1 MPAEAL
7 NAAEFNLLKKLWSAF
22 FPGDALPTDRVSD
35 NRCRGSAEFLKFF
48 RDEARGKPLLLGAEW
63 RNQGSVY
70 FDCVVLSI
78 ALGFHDFL
86 SSLASRPLEI
96 TGTMGIALGLL
107 ADKLFPYGEP
117 MVIRPRFTNFDPET
131 PYEMLKS
138 SIIGQL
144 VSIKGYV
151 VKVSP
156 PVALVEAAQF
166 VCSAC
171 GYDQWVRFPDGIFTP
186 PEMCRGRKDSK
197 KDGRS
202 VMDMCRSKKIEVVRS
217 HCQITQ
223 VQTITLQ
230 ELDDTKTSDQARI
243 PKTFPVEVRGALVSQ
258 CVPGNLVKV
267 VGQICSLN
275 VNRGSKTNKQQSGL
289 STFYM
294 LANSVTTIKGG
305 DSRGAGEGKK
315 DQDANGAGTSAGS
328 ADYSTPF
335 SEHELRRIGDIALTD
350 SCLGLLVNSLCPT
363 IFGHDLVKLGLLLG
377 LLGGTSAGVG
387 GGADNI
393 NVAANEH
400 EGLRIRSDIHVLVV
414 GDPGLGKSQ
423 MLRAAATVAP
433 RAVLVCGNTATTA
446 GLTVAVSREAGGG
459 GVAGGNSQVCLEAG
473 ALVLADQGVCC
484 LDELDKMT
492 CDHHALLE
500 AMEQQCVSVAKAGVV
515 TSLHT
520 RTAVL
525 AAANPCQG
533 HYNRRKTVC
542 ENLKMPSALLSRFDL
557 VFILMDARDIQ
568 HDKRVSEHILKTSAL
583 ARGTTT
589 GTTVAANKAAAGA
602 GGLAASTTGCVVGN
616 CDGDQDLTI
625 SQRLRR
631 HCQAFSDAGT
641 RLLPEELRRYIE
653 YARKYVRPQ
662 LTKPAAKVLQKMYL
676 TMRSQSVLGKSIPVT
691 TRNLE
696 SLIRLAQA
704 RARAELRELVTEQD
718 AQDVVDL
725 LHESLLDAFTN
736 ESGALGGD
744 LFSKS
749 GRMGGTQKQVKALVN
764 ALKQEAQL
772 RDCKLFHK
780 TQIIEVCRR
789 LRLEKDPEDLIS
801 LLNVEGYLL
810 QKVNSSYEC
819 TFC

>member
-7 NAAEFNLLKKLWSAF
+7 TVNEFNLLKKLWSAF
-22 FPGDALPTDRVSD
+22 FPGDALPTDH
-35 NRCRGSAEFLKFF
+35 RCRGSAEFLKFF
-48 RDEARGKPLLLGAEW
+48 SDEARGKPLLLGAEW

-70 FDCVVLSI
+70 FDCVALSA
-78 ALGFHDFL
+78 ALGFDDFL

-166 VCSAC
+166 LCSAC

-186 PEMCRGRKDSK
+186 PDMCRGRKAN
-197 KDGRS
+197 
-202 VMDMCRSKKIEVVRS
+202 MNMCRSTKVAVVRS
-217 HCQITQ
+217 KCQITQ

-267 VGQICSLN
+267 VGQISSLH
-275 VNRGSKTNKQQSGL
+275 VNKGSKPSKQQSGL

-305 DSRGAGEGKK
+305 DSRGLGEGKK
-315 DQDANGAGTSAGS
+315 DQDASGTGASAGS

-350 SCLGLLVNSLCPT
+350 GCLGLLVNSLCPT

-387 GGADNI
+387 GGVDNV

-589 GTTVAANKAAAGA
+589 TTTAKAAT
-602 GGLAASTTGCVVGN
+602 GGFAASTTGSVVGN

-641 RLLPEELRRYIE
+641 KLLPEELRRYIE

-749 GRMGGTQKQVKALVN
+749 GKMGGTQKQVKALVN